1 MGSTVEAKRIPPPAG
16 GADDEALLKHEEQ
29 EQDMDEED
37 HEPASGRRGKR
48 KRRRADFQT
57 SDRKYGCP
65 EQGCGKK
72 YSRLEHLYRHQLNHT
87 PKQIYRCDHPECSRH
102 FVRADLCARHKERH
116 TAKGSHLQRKD
127 AFKTP
132 HAGDASVSA
141 PSSPSGRGTVSA
153 SPVETNTYHQP
164 SQNQNDYYASSI
176 QHQQGSQEPSNDFSN
191 HHVTHPGPVHVDTRP
206 SVDPQI
212 TNGGPRTAY
221 SAVNGSYD
229 SSMMPPS
236 TIPERRMSYDSSY
249 SSRPYSNNGH
259 YTTQHFEP
267 ITPMQH
273 LPTTSPLPMGSGY
286 GQTYTPPSSANYRS
300 PTVYNSLPPLPPF
313 GFQPNYGGQ
322 TGDRGPILTP
332 PIMTSQDQNPMPN
345 GRSDS
350 FTNFNVMD
358 MSTNTF
364 QTLPVFNDEYG
375 LNRSPPLA
383 LNEDFLASLLGTSGM
398 VPDPIIPS
406 PPGPE
411 PVPIPQQPY
420 NYNMPP
426 PKIETNGTPA
436 DTPFA
441 KQEYPGSPGTDG
453 LDITMKESAVS
464 DKKRLRLIELINQ
477 RFTDSEQL
485 PDRKP
490 REAIMEGCIDDPRH
504 VMSLKMQ
511 RTFLASYWAH
521 VHQQMPILHRP
532 TFNPET
538 CPDLL
543 LIAMMCLGASCLE
556 RLYQPELTE
565 RCAELSSFLA
575 YHVRWEVF
583 KDVEF
588 RPTAKLWTFQTM
600 LLLEMFEKMYSTRNL
615 HERAHIHHATTLIV
629 MRRGSSLIGRS
640 AIESPG
646 HSNDPTRTPPGPD
659 GSINTSGVNTPDATW
674 NRWITAEATRRAAF
688 AAFVIDST
696 HATLFGHSAVM
707 APHDIKLPLPCD
719 EALWAATSGN
729 EVQRVEASLA
739 ANGFKP
745 MPFLEG
751 LRRTLNGYKVRTN
764 TFGRVILMAGLLNVS
779 WHMNQRDLQIISLG
793 VNNNALGSSM
803 KWRSPLTRA
812 FDFWR
817 RDFDDSLSK
826 NEHWLQLCNPSTS
839 DRRSATPTCT
849 SPETRD
855 SVFESRT
862 CLHSLAHMAM
872 HVDMIDCTVFA
883 GSERALGRAVT
894 DTDRAAVQ
902 KRMRETW
909 APSARAR
916 DAVFYALSFLCEVL
930 IPEDEQPQQQQQTQD
945 QTQHPHPHQQ
955 HQHPPPAPTFTYRAR
970 ADYLLNR
977 PWVLYFAALIVWA
990 YGYALD
996 GPILPSSAPN
1006 LSTREAQI
1014 HDMRRF
1020 LARVGGVKSPED
1032 LNLLRD
1038 RNSCLGLL
1046 MLLRTCFREPRWEL
1060 LHEASD
1066 LLGNCVQLLL
1076 GPGEGKG
1083 VDGVGRGAVRT

>member
-1 MGSTVEAKRIPPPAG
+1 M
-16 GADDEALLKHEEQ
+16 
-29 EQDMDEED
+29 
-37 HEPASGRRGKR
+37 EP
-48 KRRRADFQT
+48 
-57 SDRKYGCP
+57 
-65 EQGCGKK
+65 
-72 YSRLEHLYRHQLNHT
+72 
-87 PKQIYRCDHPECSRH
+87 
-102 FVRADLCARHKERH
+102 
-116 TAKGSHLQRKD
+116 
-127 AFKTP
+127 
-132 HAGDASVSA
+132 
-141 PSSPSGRGTVSA
+141 
-153 SPVETNTYHQP
+153 
-164 SQNQNDYYASSI
+164 
-176 QHQQGSQEPSNDFSN
+176 
-191 HHVTHPGPVHVDTRP
+191 RP
-206 SVDPQI
+206 SIDPQLA
-212 TNGGPRTAY
+212 NGGPQNTFA
-221 SAVNGSYD
+221 AINGSYD
-229 SSMMPPS
+229 SSMMPPA
-236 TIPERRMSYDSSY
+236 TIPERRFSYDGSY
-249 SSRPYSNNGH
+249 SSRPVSNNINHSHQH
-259 YTTQHFEP
+259 YEP
-267 ITPMQH
+267 VTPMQQ
-273 LPTTSPLPMGSGY
+273 LPITSPHSVGPTY
-286 GQTYTPPSSANYRS
+286 QQTYPSPSSTNYRS
-300 PTVYNSLPPLPPF
+300 PSLYSSLPPLPPF
-313 GFQPNYGGQ
+313 GFQSNYGTQ
-322 TGDRGPILTP
+322 NSDRGIILSP
-332 PIMTSQDQNPMPN
+332 PSMVSTDSNSLLN

-350 FTNFNVMD
+350 IATFPVMD
-358 MSTNTF
+358 MTTSAY
-364 QTLPVFNDEYG
+364 TLPVFNDEYG

-383 LNEDFLASLLGTSGM
+383 LNDDFFASLLGTTGM
-398 VPDPIIPS
+398 APDPIIPS

-411 PVPIPQQPY
+411 PIPIPQSQY
-420 NYNMPP
+420 NVPL
-426 PKIETNGTPA
+426 PKIEPNGISTEIP
-436 DTPFA
+436 PI
-441 KQEYPGSPGTDG
+441 KPEYPGSPPVEG

-464 DKKRLRLIELINQ
+464 EKKRLRLIELINR
-477 RFTDSEQL
+477 RFTDSEQM
-485 PDRKP
+485 PDKRS
-490 REAIMEGCIDDPRH
+490 REAIMDGCIDNPKH
-504 VMSLKMQ
+504 VMSLTMQ

-556 RLYQPELTE
+556 RIYPMELTA

-600 LLLEMFEKMYSTRNL
+600 LLLEMFEKMYSTKNL

-646 HSNDPTRTPPGPD
+646 NHNDPTRTPPGPD
-659 GSINTSGVNTPDATW
+659 GSINTAGVNTSDATW

-751 LRRTLNGYKVRTN
+751 LRRTLNGHKVRTN

-779 WHMNQRDLQIISLG
+779 WHMNQRDLQITSLG
-793 VNNNALGSSM
+793 VNNALGSSM

-812 FDFWR
+812 FDHWQ

-826 NEHWLQLCNPSTS
+826 NEHWQQLCNPSSNKPDPSSTK
-839 DRRSATPTCT
+839 PLYT

-883 GSERALGRAVT
+883 GSERALGRSVT
-894 DTDRAAVQ
+894 EADRAAVQ

-916 DAVFYALSFLCEVL
+916 DAVFYALKFLSEVL
-930 IPEDEQPQQQQQTQD
+930 IPEDEQQQQPTING
-945 QTQHPHPHQQ
+945 TPRPT
-955 HQHPPPAPTFTYRAR
+955 PPGPPAFTYNVRD
-970 ADYLLNR
+970 DYLLNR

-996 GPILPSSAPN
+996 GPLRPSN
-1006 LSTREAQI
+1006 YTLTTKELQVL
-1014 HDMRRF
+1014 DMRRY
-1020 LARVGGVKSPED
+1020 LARVGGARTPDD
-1032 LNLLRD
+1032 LEGLRD

-1046 MLLRTCFREPRWEL
+1046 LLLKACFLEPRWEL
-1060 LHEASD
+1060 LHDASQI
-1066 LLGNCVQLLL
+1066 LGNCINLLTS
-1076 GPGEGKG
+1076 GSVNGSGEGATK
-1083 VDGVGRGAVRT
+1083 A